1 MLQKNFKD
9 RPMQP
14 NLLMIEDDI
23 ELAEILCNFLKRY
36 NITVTNYDD
45 PFLGISALSLTK
57 YDLLILD
64 LSLPGMDGLEI
75 CKEVRAKSDIPII
88 ISSARSDLE
97 DKIIGLELGADD
109 YLPKPYEPKELYARI
124 MSVLR
129 RYKKSHFAHEEE
141 ANSAILVL
149 KDESHT
155 ILFHNTPLSL
165 TPAEYEVLAY
175 LIKKN
180 NCVVSRTEL
189 LNQSLS
195 LNEENES
202 RSLDVL
208 ISRIRSKLGESSK
221 EPELIHSIRGIGY
234 RLQA

>member
-1 MLQKNFKD
+1 
-9 RPMQP
+9 MQP
-14 NLLMIEDDI
+14 NLLMIEDDV
-23 ELAEILCNFLKRY
+23 ELADILCTFLKRY
-36 NITVTNYDD
+36 NINVTNYDD
-45 PFLGISALSLTK
+45 PYLGISALSLSK

-64 LSLPGMDGLEI
+64 LSLPGLDGLEI
-75 CKEVRAKSDIPII
+75 CKEVRAKSNIPTI

-129 RYKKSHFAHEEE
+129 RYKKSLQ
-141 ANSAILVL
+141 SS
-149 KDESHT
+149 DESEASELHLKEEIRT
-155 ILFHNTPLSL
+155 IFFRNAPLTL
-165 TPAEYEVLAY
+165 TPAEYDVLAY

-180 NCVVSRTEL
+180 NCVVSRAEL
-189 LNQSLS
+189 LGSTPS

-208 ISRIRSKLGESSK
+208 ISRIRTKLCESSK
-221 EPELIHSIRGIGY
+221 EPKLIHSVRGIGY

>member
-1 MLQKNFKD
+1 
-9 RPMQP
+9 MQP
-14 NLLMIEDDI
+14 NLLMIEDDV

-36 NITVTNYDD
+36 NINVTNYDD
-45 PFLGISALSLTK
+45 PYLGISALSLKK

-64 LSLPGMDGLEI
+64 LSLPGLDGLEI

-129 RYKKSHFAHEEE
+129 RYKKSNAPHEE
-141 ANSAILVL
+141 ANPCALVL
-149 KDESHT
+149 KEESHT
-155 ILFHNTPLSL
+155 ISFNAVPLTL
-165 TPAEYEVLAY
+165 TPAEYDVLAH

-189 LNQSLS
+189 LNSAMS

-208 ISRIRSKLGESSK
+208 ISRIRAKLGESSK
-221 EPELIHSIRGIGY
+221 EPRLIHSVRGIGY

>member
-1 MLQKNFKD
+1 
-9 RPMQP
+9 MQP
-14 NLLMIEDDI
+14 NLLMIEDDV
-23 ELAEILCNFLKRY
+23 ELAQILCDFLKRY

-45 PFLGISALSLTK
+45 PYLGISALSLTK

-75 CKEVRAKSDIPII
+75 CKEVRAKNDIPII

-129 RYKKSHFAHEEE
+129 RYKKSNSPHEEE
-141 ANSAILVL
+141 ALTCNLVD
-149 KDESHT
+149 KEEAHS
-155 ILFHNTPLSL
+155 IYFNNVPLSL
-165 TPAEYEVLAY
+165 TPAEYEVLAH

-180 NCVVSRTEL
+180 NCVVSRAEL
-189 LNQSLS
+189 INSSLS
-195 LNEENES
+195 LNDENES

-208 ISRIRSKLGESSK
+208 ISRIRTKLGESSK
-221 EPELIHSIRGIGY
+221 EPKMIHSVRGIGY

>member
-1 MLQKNFKD
+1 
-9 RPMQP
+9 MQP
-14 NLLMIEDDI
+14 NLLMIEDDT
-23 ELAEILCNFLKRY
+23 ELAEILSNFLKRY
-36 NITVTNYDD
+36 NINVTNYED
-45 PFLGISALSLTK
+45 PYLGMSALNLKK

-75 CKEVRAKSDIPII
+75 CKEIRTKSDIPII

-129 RYKKSHFAHEEE
+129 RYKKSMNPHEE
-141 ANSAILVL
+141 APMALIL
-149 KDESHT
+149 KEESHT
-155 ILFHNTPLSL
+155 IFFQGTPLTL
-165 TPAEYEVLAY
+165 TPAEFDVLAH

-180 NCVVSRTEL
+180 NCVVSRAEL
-189 LNQSLS
+189 LGSALS
-195 LNEENES
+195 LDEENES

-208 ISRIRSKLGESSK
+208 ISRIRTKLGESSK
-221 EPELIHSIRGIGY
+221 EPKLIHSVRGIGY

>member
-1 MLQKNFKD
+1 
-9 RPMQP
+9 MQP
-14 NLLMIEDDI
+14 KLLMIEDDT
-23 ELAEILCNFLKRY
+23 ELALILCDFLKRY
-36 NITVTNYDD
+36 NISVDSYED
-45 PFLGISALSLTK
+45 PFIGLSALNLSK

-75 CKEVRAKSDIPII
+75 CKEIRSKSDIPII

-97 DKIIGLELGADD
+97 DKIVGLELGADD

-129 RYKKSHFAHEEE
+129 RYKKSALTQDETLTCKL
-141 ANSAILVL
+141 IL
-149 KDESHT
+149 KEESHL
-155 ILFHNTPLSL
+155 ILFENAPLTL
-165 TPAEYEVLAY
+165 TPAEYDVLAH

-189 LNQSLS
+189 LNQALT
-195 LNEENES
+195 LDEDNES

-208 ISRIRSKLGESSK
+208 ISRIRAKLGESSK
-221 EPELIHSIRGIGY
+221 EPRLIHSIRGIGY
-234 RLQA
+234 RLHA

>member
-1 MLQKNFKD
+1 
-9 RPMQP
+9 MQP
-14 NLLMIEDDI
+14 NLIMIEDDV

-45 PFLGISALSLTK
+45 PYLGISALSLTK

-75 CKEVRAKSDIPII
+75 CKEVRLKSDIPII

-97 DKIIGLELGADD
+97 DKIVGLELGADD

-129 RYKKSHFAHEEE
+129 RYKKSNTASEEVS
-141 ANSAILVL
+141 SAVLIL
-149 KDESHT
+149 KEESHT
-155 ILFHNTPLSL
+155 IVFNTTPLTL
-165 TPAEYEVLAY
+165 TPAEYDVLAH

-189 LNQSLS
+189 LNSALS

-208 ISRIRSKLGESSK
+208 ISRIRAKLGESSK
-221 EPELIHSIRGIGY
+221 EPKLIHSVRGIGY

>member
-1 MLQKNFKD
+1 
-9 RPMQP
+9 MQP
-14 NLLMIEDDI
+14 NLLMIEDDV
-23 ELAEILCNFLKRY
+23 ELADILCTFLKRY
-36 NITVTNYDD
+36 NINVTNYDD
-45 PFLGISALSLTK
+45 PYLGISALSLSK

-64 LSLPGMDGLEI
+64 LSLPGLDGLEI
-75 CKEVRAKSDIPII
+75 CKEVRAKSNIPII

-129 RYKKSHFAHEEE
+129 RYKKSLQSSDESE
-141 ANSAILVL
+141 ASELHL
-149 KDESHT
+149 KEESHT
-155 ILFHNTPLSL
+155 ILFRNAPLTL
-165 TPAEYEVLAY
+165 TPAEYDVLAY

-180 NCVVSRTEL
+180 NCVVSRAEL
-189 LNQSLS
+189 LGSTPS

-208 ISRIRSKLGESSK
+208 ISRIRTKLCESSK
-221 EPELIHSIRGIGY
+221 EPKLIHSVRGIGY

>member
-1 MLQKNFKD
+1 
-9 RPMQP
+9 MQP
-14 NLLMIEDDI
+14 NIVMIEDDV
-23 ELAEILCNFLKRY
+23 ELAQILCDFLKRY
-36 NITVTNYDD
+36 NITVTNFDD
-45 PFLGISALSLTK
+45 PYLGISALNLNK

-75 CKEVRAKSDIPII
+75 CKEVRAKNDIPII

-129 RYKKSHFAHEEE
+129 RYKKNRPSHEE
-141 ANSAILVL
+141 ILTCKLVL
-149 KDESHT
+149 KEESYT
-155 ILFHNTPLSL
+155 ILFENTPLSL
-165 TPAEYEVLAY
+165 TPAEYEVLGY

-180 NCVVSRTEL
+180 NCVVSRAEL
-189 LNQSLS
+189 INQALS

-208 ISRIRSKLGESSK
+208 ISRIRAKLGENSK
-221 EPELIHSIRGIGY
+221 EPHFIHSIRGIGY

>member
-1 MLQKNFKD
+1 
-9 RPMQP
+9 MQP
-14 NLLMIEDDI
+14 TLLMIEDDT
-23 ELAEILCNFLKRY
+23 ELALILCDFLKRY
-36 NITVTNYDD
+36 NITVDSYDD
-45 PFLGISALSLTK
+45 PFLGISALNLKK

-75 CKEVRAKSDIPII
+75 CKEIRLKNNDIPII

-129 RYKKSHFAHEEE
+129 RYKKSYLSSHDEMDSKLLLKEE
-141 ANSAILVL
+141 SRLILL
-149 KDESHT
+149 HQE
-155 ILFHNTPLSL
+155 PLNL
-165 TPAEYEVLAY
+165 TPAEYEVLSY

-180 NCVVSRTEL
+180 HCVVSRAEL
-189 LNQSLS
+189 LNSASSLD
-195 LNEENES
+195 EENES

-208 ISRIRSKLGESSK
+208 ISRIRTKLGESSK
-221 EPELIHSIRGIGY
+221 EPKLLHSIRGIGY
-234 RLQA
+234 RLNV

>member
-1 MLQKNFKD
+1 
-9 RPMQP
+9 MQP
-14 NLLMIEDDI
+14 NLIMIEDDV

-45 PFLGISALSLTK
+45 PYLGISALSLIK

-97 DKIIGLELGADD
+97 DKIVGLELGADD

-124 MSVLR
+124 ISVLR
-129 RYKKSHFAHEEE
+129 RYKKSNSVSEEVS
-141 ANSAILVL
+141 NSTLIL

-155 ILFHNTPLSL
+155 IFFQGSPLTL
-165 TPAEYEVLAY
+165 TPAEYDVLAH

-189 LNQSLS
+189 LNSALS

-208 ISRIRSKLGESSK
+208 ISRIRTKLGESSK
-221 EPELIHSIRGIGY
+221 EPKLIHSVRGIGY

>member
-1 MLQKNFKD
+1 
-9 RPMQP
+9 MQP
-14 NLLMIEDDI
+14 NLLMIEDDA
-23 ELAEILCNFLKRY
+23 ELAVILCNFLKRY
-36 NITVTNYDD
+36 NITVTNYED
-45 PFLGISALSLTK
+45 PYLGISALNLTK

-75 CKEVRAKSDIPII
+75 CKEVRSKSDIPII

-97 DKIIGLELGADD
+97 DKIVGLELGADD

-129 RYKKSHFAHEEE
+129 RYKKSHSTAEETST
-141 ANSAILVL
+141 SALIL
-149 KDESHT
+149 KEESHT
-155 ILFHNTPLSL
+155 ILFNNAPLTL
-165 TPAEYEVLAY
+165 TPAEYDVLVH

-189 LNQSLS
+189 LNSTLS
-195 LNEENES
+195 LNEDNES

-208 ISRIRSKLGESSK
+208 ISRIRTKLGESSK
-221 EPELIHSIRGIGY
+221 EPHLIHSVRGIGY

>member
-1 MLQKNFKD
+1 MFKTTFQD
-9 RPMQP
+9 TPMQP
-14 NLLMIEDDI
+14 NLIMIEDDV

-45 PFLGISALSLTK
+45 PYLGISALSLTK

-97 DKIIGLELGADD
+97 DKIVGLELGADD

-124 MSVLR
+124 ISVLR
-129 RYKKSHFAHEEE
+129 RYKKSNSVSEE
-141 ANSAILVL
+141 ASSSTLIL
-149 KDESHT
+149 KEESHT
-155 ILFHNTPLSL
+155 IFFQGALLTL
-165 TPAEYEVLAY
+165 TPAEYDVLTH

-189 LNQSLS
+189 LNSALS

-208 ISRIRSKLGESSK
+208 ISRIRTKLGESSK
-221 EPELIHSIRGIGY
+221 EPKLIHSVRGIGY

>member
-1 MLQKNFKD
+1 
-9 RPMQP
+9 MQP
-14 NLLMIEDDI
+14 NLLMIEDDT
-23 ELAEILCNFLKRY
+23 ELAEILSNFLKRY
-36 NITVTNYDD
+36 NIDVTNYED
-45 PFLGISALSLTK
+45 PYLGMSALNLKK

-75 CKEVRAKSDIPII
+75 CKEIRTKSDIPII

-129 RYKKSHFAHEEE
+129 RYKKSMNPHEE
-141 ANSAILVL
+141 APMVLIL
-149 KDESHT
+149 KEESHT
-155 ILFHNTPLSL
+155 IFFQGTPLTL
-165 TPAEYEVLAY
+165 TPAEFDVLAH

-180 NCVVSRTEL
+180 NCVVSRAEL
-189 LNQSLS
+189 LGSALS
-195 LNEENES
+195 LDEENES

-208 ISRIRSKLGESSK
+208 ISRIRTKLGESSK
-221 EPELIHSIRGIGY
+221 EPKLIHSVRGIGY